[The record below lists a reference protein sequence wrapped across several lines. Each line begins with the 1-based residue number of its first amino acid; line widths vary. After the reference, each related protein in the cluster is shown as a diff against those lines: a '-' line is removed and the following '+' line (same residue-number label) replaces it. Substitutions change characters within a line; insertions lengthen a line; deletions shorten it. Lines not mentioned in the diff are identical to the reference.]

1 MDQTIYT
8 LQNFAVCAPDP
19 NQGRR
24 DSAKAENNKRIQ
36 KYYSDGIKQWNKEV
50 DFKDN
55 INSIL
60 GLGASRSRSDFDA
73 FALSEQGKG
82 MLDKEN
88 AARKYFQQAAVNEG
102 GRSKNFRGSQKSA
115 YFAKLAEVDRKQY
128 ALATVGEAKAET
140 KIQRGLQEQLRSNR
154 TNLGFDPQFGP
165 ATMLPPKDRAGQ
177 FMNTV
182 SFGIS
187 VITPFLPSDVRLKDN
202 IQKIGRSI
210 EGHNIYRFRYNN
222 STQEYIGVMAQEVQ
236 RKKPEAVAKLNNDT
250 YMVDYSQID
259 VEFREVA

>member
-1 MDQTIYT
+1 M
-8 LQNFAVCAPDP
+8 CAPDP

-24 DSAKAENNKRIQ
+24 DAAKAENNKRIQ

-55 INSIL
+55 INNIL

-102 GRSKNFRGSQKSA
+102 GRSRNFKGSQKSA

-128 ALATVGEAKAET
+128 ALATVGEAKAGT
-140 KIQRGLQEQLRSNR
+140 KIQRGLEEQLRTNR

-182 SFGIS
+182 SFGMS
-187 VITPFLPSDVRLKDN
+187 VISPFIGSDVRIKDN
-202 IQKIGRSI
+202 IQKIGKSI
-210 EGHNIYRFRYNN
+210 DGYNIYKFRYNN

-236 RKKPEAVAKLNNDT
+236 RKKPEAVAKLNDDT
-250 YMVDYSQID
+250 YVVDYSQID

>member
-1 MDQTIYT
+1 M
-8 LQNFAVCAPDP
+8 CAPDP
-19 NQGRR
+19 NAGRR
-24 DSAKAENNKRIQ
+24 EAAKQENNKRIQ

-55 INSIL
+55 INNIL

-102 GRSKNFRGSQKSA
+102 GRSRNFKGSQKSA

-128 ALATVGEAKAET
+128 ALATVGEAKAGT
-140 KIQRGLQEQLRSNR
+140 KIQRGLEEQLRTNR

-182 SFGIS
+182 SFGMS
-187 VITPFLPSDVRLKDN
+187 VISPFIGSDVRIKDN
-202 IQKIGRSI
+202 IQKIGKSI
-210 EGHNIYRFRYNN
+210 EGYNIYKFRYNN

>member
-1 MDQTIYT
+1 M
-8 LQNFAVCAPDP
+8 CAPDP
-19 NQGRR
+19 NAGRR
-24 DSAKAENNKRIQ
+24 EAAKQENNKRIQ

-55 INSIL
+55 INNIL

-82 MLDKEN
+82 LLDKEN
-88 AARKYFQQAAVNEG
+88 AAKKYFQQAAVNEG
-102 GRSKNFRGSQKSA
+102 GRSRNFKGSQKSA

-140 KIQRGLQEQLRSNR
+140 KIQRGLQEQLRTNR

-165 ATMLPPKDRAGQ
+165 PTMLPPKDRAGQ

-182 SFGIS
+182 SFGMS
-187 VITPFLPSDVRLKDN
+187 VISPFIGSDVRIKDN
-202 IQKIGRSI
+202 IKKIGTSI
-210 EGHNIYRFRYNN
+210 EGYNIYKFRYNN

-236 RKKPEAVAKLNNDT
+236 RKKPEAVAKLDDDT

>member
-1 MDQTIYT
+1 M
-8 LQNFAVCAPDP
+8 CAPDP

-24 DSAKAENNKRIQ
+24 DAAKAENNKRIQ

-55 INSIL
+55 INNIL

-88 AARKYFQQAAVNEG
+88 AARKYFQQGAVNEG
-102 GRSKNFRGSQKSA
+102 GRSRNFKGSQKSA

-140 KIQRGLQEQLRSNR
+140 KIQRGLQEQLRTNR

-182 SFGIS
+182 SFGMS
-187 VITPFLPSDVRLKDN
+187 VISPFIGSDVRIKDN
-202 IQKIGRSI
+202 IQKIGKSI
-210 EGHNIYRFRYNN
+210 DGYNIYKFRYNN

-236 RKKPEAVAKLNNDT
+236 RKKPEAVAKLNDDT
-250 YMVDYSQID
+250 YVVDYSQID

>member
-1 MDQTIYT
+1 
-8 LQNFAVCAPDP
+8 VCAPDP
-19 NQGRR
+19 NAGRR
-24 DSAKAENNKRIQ
+24 EAARQENKKRTT
-36 KYYSDGIKQWNKEV
+36 KFYSDSIKQWNKEV

-55 INSIL
+55 INNIL

-88 AARKYFQQAAVNEG
+88 AARKYFQQGAVNEG
-102 GRSKNFRGSQKSA
+102 GRSRNFKGSQKSA

-128 ALATVGEAKAET
+128 ALATVGEAKAGT
-140 KIQRGLQEQLRSNR
+140 KIQRGLEEQLRTNR

-165 ATMLPPKDRAGQ
+165 PTMLPPKDRAGQ
-177 FMNTV
+177 FMNSV
-182 SFGIS
+182 SFGMS
-187 VITPFLPSDVRLKDN
+187 VISPFIGSDVRIKDN
-202 IQKIGRSI
+202 IQKIGKSI
-210 EGHNIYRFRYNN
+210 DGYNIYKFRYNN

-236 RKKPEAVAKLNNDT
+236 RKKPKAVAKLNNDT

>member
-1 MDQTIYT
+1 M
-8 LQNFAVCAPDP
+8 CAPDP

-24 DSAKAENNKRIQ
+24 DAAKAENKKRIQ

-55 INSIL
+55 INNIL

-102 GRSKNFRGSQKSA
+102 GRSRNFKGSQKSA

-140 KIQRGLQEQLRSNR
+140 KIQRGLQEQLRTNR

-182 SFGIS
+182 SFGMS
-187 VITPFLPSDVRLKDN
+187 VISPFIGSDVRIKDN
-202 IQKIGRSI
+202 IQKIGKSI
-210 EGHNIYRFRYNN
+210 DGYNIYKFRYNN

-236 RKKPEAVAKLNNDT
+236 RKKPEAVAKLNDDT
-250 YMVDYSQID
+250 YVVDYSQID

>member
-1 MDQTIYT
+1 M
-8 LQNFAVCAPDP
+8 CAPDP
-19 NQGRR
+19 NAGRR
-24 DSAKAENNKRIQ
+24 EAAKQENQKRIL

-55 INSIL
+55 INNIL

-102 GRSKNFRGSQKSA
+102 GRSRNFKGSQKSA

-140 KIQRGLQEQLRSNR
+140 KIQRGLQEQLRTNR

-165 ATMLPPKDRAGQ
+165 PTMLPPKDRAGQ

-182 SFGIS
+182 SFGMS
-187 VITPFLPSDVRLKDN
+187 VISPFLPSDVRLKDN
-202 IQKIGRSI
+202 IKKIGRSI

-236 RKKPEAVAKLNNDT
+236 RKKPQAVAKLDNDT

>member
-1 MDQTIYT
+1 M
-8 LQNFAVCAPDP
+8 CAPDP

-24 DSAKAENNKRIQ
+24 DAAKAENNKRIQ

-55 INSIL
+55 INNIL

-82 MLDKEN
+82 LLDKEN

-140 KIQRGLQEQLRSNR
+140 KIERGLQEQLRTNR
-154 TNLGFDPQFGP
+154 ANLGFDPQFGP
-165 ATMLPPKDRAGQ
+165 PTMLPPKDRAGQ

-182 SFGIS
+182 SFGMS
-187 VITPFLPSDVRLKDN
+187 VISPFLPSSDVRLKDN
-202 IQKIGRSI
+202 IKKIGQSI
-210 EGHNIYRFRYNN
+210 DGYNIYKFRYLD
-222 STQEYIGVMAQEVQ
+222 STKEYIGVMAQEVKA
-236 RKKPEAVAKLNNDT
+236 RKPEAVMKLNNGF
-250 YMVDYSQID
+250 YGVDYSQLD

>member
-1 MDQTIYT
+1 M
-8 LQNFAVCAPDP
+8 CAPDP

-24 DSAKAENNKRIQ
+24 DAAKAENNKRIQ

-55 INSIL
+55 INNIL

-102 GRSKNFRGSQKSA
+102 GRSRNFKGSQKSA

-140 KIQRGLQEQLRSNR
+140 KIQRGLQEQLRTNR

-177 FMNTV
+177 LMNTV
-182 SFGIS
+182 SFGKIVIS
-187 VITPFLPSDVRLKDN
+187 PFIGSDVRIKDN
-202 IQKIGRSI
+202 IQKIGKSI
-210 EGHNIYRFRYNN
+210 DGYNIYKFRYNN

-250 YMVDYSQID
+250 YMVDYSKID

>member
-1 MDQTIYT
+1 M
-8 LQNFAVCAPDP
+8 CAPDP

-24 DSAKAENNKRIQ
+24 DAAKAENNKRIQ

-55 INSIL
+55 INNIL

-102 GRSKNFRGSQKSA
+102 GRSRNFKGSQKSA

-140 KIQRGLQEQLRSNR
+140 KIQRGLQEQLRTNR

-182 SFGIS
+182 SFGMS
-187 VITPFLPSDVRLKDN
+187 VISPFIGSDIRIKDN
-202 IQKIGRSI
+202 IQKIGKSI
-210 EGHNIYRFRYNN
+210 DGYNIYKFRYNN

-236 RKKPEAVAKLNNDT
+236 LKKPEAVAKLNNDT

>member
-1 MDQTIYT
+1 MGQTIYT

-19 NQGRR
+19 NAGRR
-24 DSAKAENNKRIQ
+24 EAARQENNKRIQ

-55 INSIL
+55 INNIL

-102 GRSKNFRGSQKSA
+102 GRSRNFKGSQKSA

-140 KIQRGLQEQLRSNR
+140 KIQRGLQEQLRTNR

-182 SFGIS
+182 SFGMS
-187 VITPFLPSDVRLKDN
+187 VISPFIGSDVRIKDN
-202 IQKIGRSI
+202 IQKIGKSI
-210 EGHNIYRFRYNN
+210 DGYNIYKFRYNN

-236 RKKPEAVAKLNNDT
+236 RKKPEAVAKLNDDT
-250 YMVDYSQID
+250 YVVDYSQID

>member
-1 MDQTIYT
+1 M
-8 LQNFAVCAPDP
+8 CAPDP
-19 NQGRR
+19 NQARR
-24 DSAKAENNKRIQ
+24 HAAKAENNKRIQ

-55 INSIL
+55 INNIL

-88 AARKYFQQAAVNEG
+88 AARKYFQQGAVNEG
-102 GRSKNFRGSQKSA
+102 GRSRNFKGSQKSA

-140 KIQRGLQEQLRSNR
+140 KIQRGLQEQLRTNR

-182 SFGIS
+182 SFGMS
-187 VITPFLPSDVRLKDN
+187 VISPFIGSDVRIKDN
-202 IQKIGRSI
+202 IQKIGKSI
-210 EGHNIYRFRYNN
+210 DGYNIYKFRYNN

-236 RKKPEAVAKLNNDT
+236 RKKPEAVAKLNDDT
-250 YMVDYSQID
+250 YVVDYSQID

>member
-1 MDQTIYT
+1 M
-8 LQNFAVCAPDP
+8 CAPDP
-19 NQGRR
+19 NAGRR
-24 DSAKAENNKRIQ
+24 EAAKQENNKRIQ

-55 INSIL
+55 INNIL

-102 GRSKNFRGSQKSA
+102 GRSRNFKGSQKSA

-128 ALATVGEAKAET
+128 ALATVGEAKAGT
-140 KIQRGLQEQLRSNR
+140 KIQRGLEEQLRTNR

-182 SFGIS
+182 SFGMS
-187 VITPFLPSDVRLKDN
+187 VISPFIGSDVRIKDN
-202 IQKIGRSI
+202 IQKIGKSI
-210 EGHNIYRFRYNN
+210 DGYNIYKFRYNN

>member
-1 MDQTIYT
+1 M
-8 LQNFAVCAPDP
+8 CAPDP
-19 NQGRR
+19 NAGRR
-24 DSAKAENNKRIQ
+24 EAARQENNKRIQ

-55 INSIL
+55 INNIL

-102 GRSKNFRGSQKSA
+102 GRSRNFKGSQKST

-140 KIQRGLQEQLRSNR
+140 KIQRGLQEQLRTNR

-182 SFGIS
+182 SFGMS
-187 VITPFLPSDVRLKDN
+187 VISPFIGSDIRIKDN
-202 IQKIGRSI
+202 IQKIGKSI
-210 EGHNIYRFRYNN
+210 DGYNIYKFRYNN

-236 RKKPEAVAKLNNDT
+236 RKKPEAVAKLNDDT
-250 YMVDYSQID
+250 YVVDYSQID

>member
-1 MDQTIYT
+1 M
-8 LQNFAVCAPDP
+8 CAPDP

-24 DSAKAENNKRIQ
+24 DAAKAENNKRIQ

-55 INSIL
+55 INNIL

-102 GRSKNFRGSQKSA
+102 GRSRNFKGSQKSA
-115 YFAKLAEVDRKQY
+115 YFAKLAEVDRKHY

-140 KIQRGLQEQLRSNR
+140 KIQRGLQEQLRTNR

-182 SFGIS
+182 SFGMS
-187 VITPFLPSDVRLKDN
+187 VISPFIGSDVRIKDN
-202 IQKIGRSI
+202 IQKIGKSI
-210 EGHNIYRFRYNN
+210 DGYNIYKFRYNN

-236 RKKPEAVAKLNNDT
+236 RKKPEAVAKLNDDT
-250 YMVDYSQID
+250 YVVDYSQID

>member
-1 MDQTIYT
+1 M
-8 LQNFAVCAPDP
+8 CAPDP
-19 NQGRR
+19 NAGRR
-24 DSAKAENNKRIQ
+24 EAARQENNKRIQ

-55 INSIL
+55 INNIL

-82 MLDKEN
+82 LLDKEN

-102 GRSKNFRGSQKSA
+102 GRSRNFKGSQKSA

-128 ALATVGEAKAET
+128 ALATVGEAKAGT
-140 KIQRGLQEQLRSNR
+140 KIQRGLEEQLRTNR

-177 FMNTV
+177 FMNSV
-182 SFGIS
+182 SFGMS
-187 VITPFLPSDVRLKDN
+187 VISPFIGSDVRIKDN
-202 IQKIGRSI
+202 IKKIGRSI
-210 EGHNIYRFRYNN
+210 EGYNIYKFRYNN

-236 RKKPEAVAKLNNDT
+236 RKKPEAVAKLNDDT

>member
-1 MDQTIYT
+1 M
-8 LQNFAVCAPDP
+8 CAPDP

-24 DSAKAENNKRIQ
+24 DAAKAENNKRIQ

-55 INSIL
+55 INNIL

-102 GRSKNFRGSQKSA
+102 GRSRNFKGSQKSA

-140 KIQRGLQEQLRSNR
+140 KIQRGLQEQLRTNR

-182 SFGIS
+182 SFGMS
-187 VITPFLPSDVRLKDN
+187 VISPFIGSDIRIKDN
-202 IQKIGRSI
+202 IQKIGKSI
-210 EGHNIYRFRYNN
+210 DGYNIYKFRYNN

-236 RKKPEAVAKLNNDT
+236 RKKPEAVAKLNDDT
-250 YMVDYSQID
+250 YVVDYSQID

>member
-1 MDQTIYT
+1 M
-8 LQNFAVCAPDP
+8 CAPDP
-19 NQGRR
+19 NAGRR
-24 DSAKAENNKRIQ
+24 EAARQENKKRTAKF
-36 KYYSDGIKQWNKEV
+36 YSDSIKQWNKES

-55 INSIL
+55 INNIL

-88 AARKYFQQAAVNEG
+88 AAKKYFQQAAVNEG
-102 GRSKNFRGSQKSA
+102 GRSRNFKGSQKSA

-128 ALATVGEAKAET
+128 ALATVGEAKAGT
-140 KIQRGLQEQLRSNR
+140 KIQRGLEEQLRTNR
-154 TNLGFDPQFGP
+154 TNLGFNPQFGP

-182 SFGIS
+182 SFGMS
-187 VITPFLPSDVRLKDN
+187 VISPFIGSDVRIKDN
-202 IQKIGRSI
+202 IQKIGKSI
-210 EGHNIYRFRYNN
+210 DGYNIYKFRYNN

>member
-1 MDQTIYT
+1 M
-8 LQNFAVCAPDP
+8 CAPDP

-24 DSAKAENNKRIQ
+24 DAAKAENNKRIQ

-55 INSIL
+55 INNIL

-102 GRSKNFRGSQKSA
+102 GRSRNFKGSQKSA

-140 KIQRGLQEQLRSNR
+140 KIQRGLQEQLRTNR

-182 SFGIS
+182 SFGMS

-210 EGHNIYRFRYNN
+210 EGYNIYKFRYNN
-222 STQEYIGVMAQEVQ
+222 STQEYTGVMAQEVQ
-236 RKKPEAVAKLNNDT
+236 RKKPEAVAKLNDDT
-250 YMVDYSQID
+250 YVVDYSQID

>member
-1 MDQTIYT
+1 
-8 LQNFAVCAPDP
+8 VCAPDP
-19 NQGRR
+19 NAGRR
-24 DSAKAENNKRIQ
+24 EAARQENKKRIT

-55 INSIL
+55 INTIL

-82 MLDKEN
+82 LLDKEN
-88 AARKYFQQAAVNEG
+88 AAKKYFQQAAVNEG
-102 GRSKNFRGSQKSA
+102 GRSRNFKGSQKSA

-140 KIQRGLQEQLRSNR
+140 KIQRGLQEQLRTNR

-165 ATMLPPKDRAGQ
+165 PTMLPPKDRAGQ

-182 SFGIS
+182 SFGMS
-187 VITPFLPSDVRLKDN
+187 VISPFIGSDVRIKDN
-202 IQKIGRSI
+202 IKKIGTSI
-210 EGHNIYRFRYNN
+210 EGYNIYKFRYNN

-236 RKKPEAVAKLNNDT
+236 RKKPEAVAKLDDDT

>member
-1 MDQTIYT
+1 M
-8 LQNFAVCAPDP
+8 CAPDP
-19 NQGRR
+19 NAGRR
-24 DSAKAENNKRIQ
+24 EAARQENKKRIS

-55 INSIL
+55 INTIL

-82 MLDKEN
+82 LLDKEN
-88 AARKYFQQAAVNEG
+88 AAKKYFQQAAVNEG
-102 GRSKNFRGSQKSA
+102 GRSRNFKGSQKSA

-140 KIQRGLQEQLRSNR
+140 KIQRGLQEQLRTNR

-165 ATMLPPKDRAGQ
+165 PTMLPPKDRAGQ

-182 SFGIS
+182 SFGMS
-187 VITPFLPSDVRLKDN
+187 VISPFIGSDVRIKDN
-202 IQKIGRSI
+202 IKKIGTSI
-210 EGHNIYRFRYNN
+210 EGYNIYKFRYNN

-236 RKKPEAVAKLNNDT
+236 RKKPEAVAKLDDDT

>member
-1 MDQTIYT
+1 M
-8 LQNFAVCAPDP
+8 CAPDP
-19 NQGRR
+19 NAGRR
-24 DSAKAENNKRIQ
+24 EAARQENKKRTAKF
-36 KYYSDGIKQWNKEV
+36 YSDSIKQWNKES

-55 INSIL
+55 INNIL

-73 FALSEQGKG
+73 FAISEQGKG
-82 MLDKEN
+82 LLDKEN

-102 GRSKNFRGSQKSA
+102 GRSRNFRGSQKSA

-140 KIQRGLQEQLRSNR
+140 KIQRGLQEQLRTNR
-154 TNLGFDPQFGP
+154 TNLGFNPQFGP

-182 SFGIS
+182 SFGMS
-187 VITPFLPSDVRLKDN
+187 VISPFIGSDVRIKDN
-202 IQKIGRSI
+202 IKKIGRSI
-210 EGHNIYRFRYNN
+210 EGYNIYKFRYNN
-222 STQEYIGVMAQEVQ
+222 STQEYIGVMAQEIQ
-236 RKKPEAVAKLNNDT
+236 AKKPEAVVKLNNGF
-250 YMVDYSQID
+250 YGVDYSQLD

>member
-1 MDQTIYT
+1 M
-8 LQNFAVCAPDP
+8 CAPDP
-19 NQGRR
+19 NAGRR
-24 DSAKAENNKRIQ
+24 EAARQENKKRTAKF
-36 KYYSDGIKQWNKEV
+36 YSDSIKQWNKEV

-55 INSIL
+55 INNIL
-60 GLGASRSRSDFDA
+60 GLGAARSRSDFDA

-140 KIQRGLQEQLRSNR
+140 KIQRGLQEQLRTNR

-165 ATMLPPKDRAGQ
+165 PTMLPPKDRAGQ
-177 FMNTV
+177 FMNSL
-182 SFGIS
+182 SFGMNVAS
-187 VITPFLPSDVRLKDN
+187 GFMTMFPGSDIRLKEN
-202 IQKIGRSI
+202 IKKIGTSI
-210 EGHNIYRFRYNN
+210 DGHNIYKFKYLDQDREF
-222 STQEYIGVMAQEVQ
+222 IGVMAQEVM
-236 RKKPEAVAKLNNDT
+236 KTHPDAVVKLST
-250 YMVDYSQID
+250 GYYGVDYSQLD
-259 VEFREVA
+259 VDFKEVS

>member
-1 MDQTIYT
+1 M
-8 LQNFAVCAPDP
+8 CAPDP
-19 NQGRR
+19 NAGRR
-24 DSAKAENNKRIQ
+24 EAAKQENNKRIQ

-55 INSIL
+55 INNIL

-102 GRSKNFRGSQKSA
+102 GRSRNFKGSQKSA

-140 KIQRGLQEQLRSNR
+140 KIQRGLQEQLRTNR

-182 SFGIS
+182 SFGMS
-187 VITPFLPSDVRLKDN
+187 VISPFIGSDVRIKDN
-202 IQKIGRSI
+202 IQKIGKSI
-210 EGHNIYRFRYNN
+210 EGYNIYKFRYNN

>member
-1 MDQTIYT
+1 M
-8 LQNFAVCAPDP
+8 CAPDP
-19 NQGRR
+19 NAGRR
-24 DSAKAENNKRIQ
+24 EAAKQENNKRIQ

-55 INSIL
+55 INNIL

-82 MLDKEN
+82 LLDKEN

-182 SFGIS
+182 SFGMS
-187 VITPFLPSDVRLKDN
+187 VISPFIGSDVRIKDN
-202 IQKIGRSI
+202 IKKIGKSI
-210 EGHNIYRFRYNN
+210 EGYNIYKFRYNN

-236 RKKPEAVAKLNNDT
+236 RKKPEAVAKLNDDT

>member
-1 MDQTIYT
+1 M
-8 LQNFAVCAPDP
+8 CAPDP
-19 NQGRR
+19 NAGRR
-24 DSAKAENNKRIQ
+24 EAAKQENNKRIQ

-55 INSIL
+55 INNIL

-102 GRSKNFRGSQKSA
+102 GRSRNFKGSQKSA

-128 ALATVGEAKAET
+128 ALATVGEAKAGT
-140 KIQRGLQEQLRSNR
+140 KIQRGLEEQLRTNR
-154 TNLGFDPQFGP
+154 TNLGFNPQFCP

-182 SFGIS
+182 SFGMS
-187 VITPFLPSDVRLKDN
+187 VISPFIGSDVRIKDN
-202 IQKIGRSI
+202 IQKIGKSI
-210 EGHNIYRFRYNN
+210 DGYNIYKFRYNN

-236 RKKPEAVAKLNNDT
+236 RKKPEAVAKLNDDT
-250 YMVDYSQID
+250 YVVDYSQID

>member
-1 MDQTIYT
+1 
-8 LQNFAVCAPDP
+8 VCAPDP
-19 NQGRR
+19 NAGRR
-24 DSAKAENNKRIQ
+24 EAARQENKKRTT
-36 KYYSDGIKQWNKEV
+36 KFYSDSIKQWNKEV

-55 INSIL
+55 INNIL

-88 AARKYFQQAAVNEG
+88 AARKYFQQGAVNEG
-102 GRSKNFRGSQKSA
+102 GRSRNFKGSQKSA

-128 ALATVGEAKAET
+128 ALATVGEAKAGT
-140 KIQRGLQEQLRSNR
+140 KIQRGLEEQLRTNR
-154 TNLGFDPQFGP
+154 TNLGFNPQFGP

-182 SFGIS
+182 SFGMS
-187 VITPFLPSDVRLKDN
+187 VISPFIGSDVRIKDN
-202 IQKIGRSI
+202 IQKIGKSI
-210 EGHNIYRFRYNN
+210 DGYNIYKFRYNN

>member
-1 MDQTIYT
+1 M
-8 LQNFAVCAPDP
+8 CAPDP

-24 DSAKAENNKRIQ
+24 DAAKAENNKRIQ

-55 INSIL
+55 INNIL

-82 MLDKEN
+82 LLDKEN

-140 KIQRGLQEQLRSNR
+140 KIERGLQEQLRTNR
-154 TNLGFDPQFGP
+154 ANLGFDPQFGP
-165 ATMLPPKDRAGQ
+165 PTMLPPKDRAGQ

-182 SFGIS
+182 SFGMS
-187 VITPFLPSDVRLKDN
+187 VITPFLPSSDVRLKDN
-202 IQKIGRSI
+202 IKKIGQSI
-210 EGHNIYRFRYNN
+210 DGYNIYKFRYLD
-222 STQEYIGVMAQEVQ
+222 STKEYIGVMAQEVKA
-236 RKKPEAVAKLNNDT
+236 RKPEAVMKLNNGF
-250 YMVDYSQID
+250 YGVDYSQLD

>member
-1 MDQTIYT
+1 M
-8 LQNFAVCAPDP
+8 CAPDP
-19 NQGRR
+19 NAGRR
-24 DSAKAENNKRIQ
+24 EAARVENNRRHAEYKAN
-36 KYYSDGIKQWNKEV
+36 SIKQWNKEV

-82 MLDKEN
+82 LLDKEN

-140 KIQRGLQEQLRSNR
+140 KIKQ
-154 TNLGFDPQFGP
+154 NL
-165 ATMLPPKDRAGQ
+165 
-177 FMNTV
+177 
-182 SFGIS
+182 
-187 VITPFLPSDVRLKDN
+187 
-202 IQKIGRSI
+202 
-210 EGHNIYRFRYNN
+210 
-222 STQEYIGVMAQEVQ
+222 
-236 RKKPEAVAKLNNDT
+236 
-250 YMVDYSQID
+250 
-259 VEFREVA
+259 